1 MMINGI
7 GFTAM
12 FFVWGKRR

>member
-12 FFVWGKRR
+12 FFVRGKRR